1 LSAFGLFAAGFDL
14 SSYKEPVIFTGCD
27 GVGTKLEL
35 LLEHDLLETAGK
47 DLVAMSVNDILTT
60 GADPVMF
67 LDYVGVGKLDKAKIS
82 RVIAGIVEWCES
94 CDCILA
100 GGETAEMPDL
110 VSENMIEL
118 SGFGIGVAEKPD
130 VVDPTTAAE
139 GDILIGYP
147 SDGIHANGW
156 SLVRRILSS
165 FPQEF
170 TDEDVIS
177 LLAPTRLYHDV
188 VKGLRDAGV
197 KAKAMAHITGGGL
210 PENLERILGDKGASL
225 EVPVW
230 ELPAVGKV
238 LNHVET
244 DEAFS
249 TFNMGI
255 GWVSI
260 VSSADEDAAMNVI
273 PGAVRLCLSGDKFTV
288 NLSPPIAPK
297 RTAPGITFIAAS
309 SSAEL
314 TILTQPIPMLNVEKA
329 SSVSTW
335 FKTLPTAGSSHTG
348 TSNDAP
354 LSPSILSR
362 FSGKP
367 PPVMCAI
374 ALALTPASRSPFT
387 TS

>member
-1 LSAFGLFAAGFDL
+1 MAEQITYKEAGVDIHAAAELVEDIGELRARTEKNRKLYGAFGLFAAGFDL

-67 LDYVGVGKLDKAKIS
+67 LDYVGVAKLDKAKIS

-273 PGAVRLCLSGDKFTV
+273 PGAVRLGAIGGDKLSV
-288 NLSPPIAPK
+288 NL
-297 RTAPGITFIAAS
+297 
-309 SSAEL
+309 
-314 TILTQPIPMLNVEKA
+314 V
-329 SSVSTW
+329 
-335 FKTLPTAGSSHTG
+335 
-348 TSNDAP
+348 
-354 LSPSILSR
+354 
-362 FSGKP
+362 
-367 PPVMCAI
+367 
-374 ALALTPASRSPFT
+374 
-387 TS
+387 

>member
-1 LSAFGLFAAGFDL
+1 MAEQITYKEAGVDIHAAAELVGDIGELRARTEKNRKLYGAFGLFAAGFDL
-14 SSYKEPVIFTGCD
+14 SSYNEPVIFTGCD

-67 LDYVGVGKLDKAKIS
+67 LDYVGVGKLDKTKIS

-130 VVDPTTAAE
+130 VVDPTTIGE
-139 GDILIGYP
+139 GDTIIGYP

-260 VSSADEDAAMNVI
+260 VNSADEDAAMNVI
-273 PGAVRLCLSGDKFTV
+273 PGAVRLGSIGGDK
-288 NLSPPIAPK
+288 LSVK
-297 RTAPGITFIAAS
+297 
-309 SSAEL
+309 L
-314 TILTQPIPMLNVEKA
+314 V
-329 SSVSTW
+329 
-335 FKTLPTAGSSHTG
+335 
-348 TSNDAP
+348 
-354 LSPSILSR
+354 
-362 FSGKP
+362 
-367 PPVMCAI
+367 
-374 ALALTPASRSPFT
+374 
-387 TS
+387 

>member
-1 LSAFGLFAAGFDL
+1 
-14 SSYKEPVIFTGCD
+14 
-27 GVGTKLEL
+27 
-35 LLEHDLLETAGK
+35 LETAGK

-67 LDYVGVGKLDKAKIS
+67 LDYVGVGKLDKTKIS

-100 GGETAEMPDL
+100 GGETAEMPGL

-130 VVDPTTAAE
+130 VVDPTTIGE

-156 SLVRRILSS
+156 SLVRKILSS

-260 VSSADEDAAMNVI
+260 VSPDDEGAAMKVI
-273 PGAVRLCLSGDKFTV
+273 PGAVRLGSIGGDKLSV
-288 NLSPPIAPK
+288 NL
-297 RTAPGITFIAAS
+297 
-309 SSAEL
+309 
-314 TILTQPIPMLNVEKA
+314 V
-329 SSVSTW
+329 
-335 FKTLPTAGSSHTG
+335 
-348 TSNDAP
+348 
-354 LSPSILSR
+354 
-362 FSGKP
+362 
-367 PPVMCAI
+367 
-374 ALALTPASRSPFT
+374 
-387 TS
+387 